1 MLIKNPELKI
11 KHLREL
17 RNLTQEYMAD
27 QLNLSLRAYSK
38 IESGETQLT
47 INRVNEISSILDI
60 DALDLLAFDEKKI
73 FNAVT
78 ELNDSS
84 RVKLSSDKADY
95 YKGGIEFLKEQN
107 KVLLEQIQKLLSII
121 EENKK

>member
-17 RNLTQEYMAD
+17 RNLTHEYMAD

-47 INRVNEISSILDI
+47 INRVNEISSI
-60 DALDLLAFDEKKI
+60 F
-73 FNAVT
+73 
-78 ELNDSS
+78 
-84 RVKLSSDKADY
+84 RY
-95 YKGGIEFLKEQN
+95 
-107 KVLLEQIQKLLSII
+107 
-121 EENKK
+121 